1 MSSSDAELIV
11 AHQACR
17 EVISYIKPSEIVGP
31 YGGISI
37 REESNYRLVSNPSP
51 KWVLA
56 STLRGASQNQKKL
69 QAGDLDEKYQ
79 QDHVTEVLVSRM
91 TLLIAAL
98 REKPSL
104 SDDQLAKKFS
114 YCTIQGLPISRAL
127 FPNCSR
133 LGDSVYHLRRI
144 RDLAEA
150 MRDQLELGDQ
160 FNSSAWASLILKRKQ
175 SKDKQAREEREA
187 ETMEL
192 GEAEDAKT
200 KKVVPQIR

>member
-37 REESNYRLVSNPSP
+37 REQSNYRLVSNPSP

-69 QAGDLDEKYQ
+69 QVGDLDEKYQ

-91 TLLIAAL
+91 TLLIVGSTVQL
-98 REKPSL
+98 VSTNEVTSVGCPQRETF
-104 SDDQLAKKFS
+104 AF
-114 YCTIQGLPISRAL
+114 R
-127 FPNCSR
+127 
-133 LGDSVYHLRRI
+133 
-144 RDLAEA
+144 
-150 MRDQLELGDQ
+150 
-160 FNSSAWASLILKRKQ
+160 
-175 SKDKQAREEREA
+175 
-187 ETMEL
+187 
-192 GEAEDAKT
+192 
-200 KKVVPQIR
+200 

>member
-69 QAGDLDEKYQ
+69 QVGDLDEKYQ
-79 QDHVTEVLVSRM
+79 LDHVTEVLVSRM

-104 SDDQLAKKFS
+104 SDDQLAEKFS
-114 YCTIQGLPISRAL
+114 YCTIEGLPIGRAL
-127 FPNCSR
+127 FPSCSK
-133 LGDSVYHLRRI
+133 LGDSLYDLRRI
-144 RDLAEA
+144 RNLTEA

-160 FNSSAWASLILKRKQ
+160 FNDPTWESLILANQEKRKQ
-175 SKDKQAREEREA
+175 KREEKAGFEKA
-187 ETMEL
+187 T
-192 GEAEDAKT
+192 
-200 KKVVPQIR
+200 VCQ